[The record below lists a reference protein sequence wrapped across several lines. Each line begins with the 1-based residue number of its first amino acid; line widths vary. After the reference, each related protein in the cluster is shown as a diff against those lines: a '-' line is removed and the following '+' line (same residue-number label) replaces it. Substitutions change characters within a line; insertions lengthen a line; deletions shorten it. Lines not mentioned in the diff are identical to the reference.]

1 MAIYISTAQEL
12 IDLPNNTTKMRSSE
26 TVYLTSSI
34 DLTGYTY
41 TPKTFKGTFDGNYHK
56 ITGLSAPLFDVLDG
70 ATVKNVKIIGANV
83 QNQGPW
89 LPANYPLEIGIAAI
103 TGSGNTSAA
112 TAGAGILANT
122 VKNATLYRIA
132 IYDSSITAISST
144 YCGAL
149 IGFVQPGYRLSVSQ
163 CAVRHVDVYGQ
174 KNVGGLIG
182 YIGTDDYTITDSYF
196 IGSVRATTVENIGG
210 FIGYAKMSGSA
221 KIDKCYV
228 MATFTC
234 PDVFMAN
241 QFVNFS

>member
-1 MAIYISTAQEL
+1 LEQADTSLKSEVVIMAIYISTAQEL
-12 IDLPNNTTKMRSSE
+12 IELPNNTTE

-83 QNQGPW
+83 QTN
-89 LPANYPLEIGIAAI
+89 
-103 TGSGNTSAA
+103 A

>member
-1 MAIYISTAQEL
+1 LEQADTSLKSEVVIMAIYISTAQEL
-12 IDLPNNTTKMRSSE
+12 IDLPNNTTE

-83 QNQGPW
+83 QTN
-89 LPANYPLEIGIAAI
+89 
-103 TGSGNTSAA
+103 A

>member
-12 IDLPNNTTKMRSSE
+12 IDLPNNTTE

-56 ITGLSAPLFDVLDG
+56 ITGLSAPFFDVLDG

-83 QNQGPW
+83 QTN
-89 LPANYPLEIGIAAI
+89 
-103 TGSGNTSAA
+103 A

>member
-12 IDLPNNTTKMRSSE
+12 IDLPNNTTE

-83 QNQGPW
+83 QTN
-89 LPANYPLEIGIAAI
+89 
-103 TGSGNTSAA
+103 A

-196 IGSVRATTVENIGG
+196 IGTVRATTVENIGG

>member
-12 IDLPNNTTKMRSSE
+12 IDLPNNTTE

-83 QNQGPW
+83 QTN
-89 LPANYPLEIGIAAI
+89 
-103 TGSGNTSAA
+103 A

>member
-12 IDLPNNTTKMRSSE
+12 IDLPNNTTE

-83 QNQGPW
+83 QTN
-89 LPANYPLEIGIAAI
+89 
-103 TGSGNTSAA
+103 A
-112 TAGAGILANT
+112 TAGAGIWANT